1 MRETNLIK
9 KTYVLKKMN
18 KVRLNET
25 YVENRLKRFRIRKMR
40 TENVKKEK
48 IDLTKSLKSV
58 EKFEKMIEI
67 VKKNFKK
74 NFKMKKENS
83 DQIEELKKNRRK
95 I

>member
-40 TENVKKEK
+40 TENVKEK
-48 IDLTKSLKSV
+48 KS
-58 EKFEKMIEI
+58 I
-67 VKKNFKK
+67 
-74 NFKMKKENS
+74 
-83 DQIEELKKNRRK
+83 
-95 I
+95 